1 MTTQE
6 SKVNTPPSGSNKEKA
21 YLDTDSKI
29 EHADLDTKEHTAVTG
44 ALGSSELTYTA
55 ISDIGGIFD
64 AVRTGFTSGTQRE
77 FSSRKHQLRQFLR
90 GLREEKKALL
100 DAVYFDIRKARGETE
115 LFEYKAVEYEI
126 GMFLDNLE
134 TWSQPDCNPLA
145 MQQPAFLLSRGQ
157 VRKEPRGT
165 VVVLG
170 AWNFPIRI
178 LLLPVVGALAA
189 GNTVVIKPSE
199 LSPHTA
205 AVVER
210 VIRYMDPSVI
220 RVVQGGVEE
229 TTVLLKQSFDHF
241 FYTGNGRVGKIVARA
256 AAEHLS
262 GVTLELGGKSPA
274 IVHADVADLA
284 PVATRIMWSK
294 LSNAGQTCVGTDY
307 LLVHRSLKDK
317 LVPLL
322 VEAAHAM
329 FGHSPQKS
337 LDFGRI
343 VNTRSWKRIMRLLSA
358 TEGTFVRVTEDE
370 ADEADL
376 FVPPTIVD
384 GVRFD
389 DALMTEELFAP
400 VLPIITYDTLDE
412 AIEFVN
418 QGDQPLALYVFA
430 SSQSAEHV
438 ISHTRSGTAVVNDT
452 FFHLASHSNP
462 FGGVGPSGVG
472 NYTGKYSFDTFSHQR
487 YVLKRPLWFPSPG
500 VDTVRMP
507 PYSGK
512 ENAWKQE
519 LGNRMVYP
527 APRSLRDSVWSKLFT
542 FIPFWRVLAIIPGFL
557 AALLTAKPLI
567 RSRKE

>member
-1 MTTQE
+1 MTTQ
-6 SKVNTPPSGSNKEKA
+6 KRTADTPSPGKEQMDV
-21 YLDTDSKI
+21 DTDK
-29 EHADLDTKEHTAVTG
+29 KEHTAVTG
-44 ALGSSELTYTA
+44 ALGSSNLTYTP
-55 ISDIGGIFD
+55 ISDISGIFN
-64 AVRTGFTSGTQRE
+64 AVRLGFTTGTQRE
-77 FSSRKHQLRQFLR
+77 LSSRKHQLRQFLR
-90 GLREEKKALL
+90 GLHEEKNALL
-100 DAVYFDIRKARGETE
+100 DAVYFDIRKARAETE

-126 GMFLDNLE
+126 GLFLDNLDS
-134 TWSQPDCNPLA
+134 WAQPDCNTLA

-189 GNTVVIKPSE
+189 GNTVVMKPSE

-205 AVVER
+205 VVVER
-210 VIRYMDPSVI
+210 VVRYMDPNVI
-220 RVVQGGVEE
+220 RVVQGSVEE
-229 TTVLLKQSFDHF
+229 TTVLLKQKFDHY
-241 FYTGNGRVGKIVARA
+241 FYTGSGRVGKIVARA

-274 IVHADVADLA
+274 IVHADVSDLV

-294 LSNAGQTCVGTDY
+294 LSNAGQTCVAADY
-307 LLVHRSLKDK
+307 VLVHRSLKDK

-322 VEAAHAM
+322 VDAAHAM
-329 FGHSPQKS
+329 YGRSPLKS
-337 LDFGRI
+337 LDYGRI
-343 VNTRSWKRIMRLLSA
+343 VNTRSWKRVMRLLSA
-358 TEGTFVRVTEDE
+358 TEGTFVKVTDDE

-376 FVPPTIVD
+376 FIPPVIVD

-389 DALMTEELFAP
+389 DALMTEELFGPA
-400 VLPIITYDTLDE
+400 LPIITYDTLDE

-418 QGDQPLALYVFA
+418 QNDHPLALFVFA
-430 SSQSAEHV
+430 AAQSAEHV
-438 ISHTRSGTAVVNDT
+438 ISHTQSGTAVVNDT
-452 FFHLASHSNP
+452 FFHLASHTNP

-500 VDTVRMP
+500 VDAVRMP
-507 PYSGK
+507 PYSGP
-512 ENAWKQE
+512 ENEWKRE

-527 APRSLRDSVWSKLFT
+527 KPRSLRDSIWSKLFT
-542 FIPFWRVLAIIPGFL
+542 FVPFWRVLAIIPRFL

-567 RSRKE
+567 RNRKE